1 MNVKKLTLMG
11 VGVALNVV
19 GAFIA
24 VTLKL
29 PIYMDSIGT
38 ILISCLLGPKLG
50 VLTGLCGSIVSGITF
65 DIYSLFFAPVQIST
79 GYISGIMYKKGFLKG
94 FKTIVGV
101 FAFALP
107 TSILSAL
114 ITAYLFGG
122 VTSAGSSYIVQIL
135 NTFGIPSFYSIFVTQ
150 FFTDYLDKF
159 LAVVLVGIMV
169 KNMPKNMRL

>member
-65 DIYSLFFAPVQIST
+65 DI
-79 GYISGIMYKKGFLKG
+79 
-94 FKTIVGV
+94 
-101 FAFALP
+101 
-107 TSILSAL
+107 
-114 ITAYLFGG
+114 
-122 VTSAGSSYIVQIL
+122 
-135 NTFGIPSFYSIFVTQ
+135 
-150 FFTDYLDKF
+150 
-159 LAVVLVGIMV
+159 
-169 KNMPKNMRL
+169 